1 MSAGKK
7 RGPGRGA
14 LLIAG
19 GVVVLLALIAV
30 IAADAAAAGNLVLLD
45 AGALTRHGAPVAA
58 TLADLAAALTLGGAV
73 VAGWMLPRD
82 AERTRVMT
90 AVAIAAGVT
99 TLARGAALAFSYSLA
114 TGQSIGSPRFGSD
127 IAVFAATDLGV
138 WLIAGLLIAAAT
150 TTVAVLGSSV
160 GVARTVAVLIGLVA
174 LASAMT
180 GHAAGDETHEV
191 GTSTMLIHLLAVG
204 IWAGGLAA
212 LQLLPGEGRR
222 EAAARADASG
232 RRGAVG
238 TSGTAIE
245 EAREAEQVVRRFSHL
260 ALICWIALAG
270 SGVWALAV
278 RMNGWGD
285 LLTSVYVQI
294 ALAKAVLLILLGV
307 LGALQRRQLA
317 TGFTGADGAD
327 AHSTYRRL
335 AVLELGLMG
344 LAIALG
350 AAMSS
355 SPPPAEAGIPPG
367 GAAGLLT
374 GYPLPAAPELT
385 TVLTA
390 WRPAPVALALGAVL
404 LLTWWRPSAPV
415 RDRSASIRLLLGV
428 AVLVL
433 VTSGPL
439 NVYGKVLV
447 SAHVLQHL
455 LLMVPA
461 GVLIGSVW
469 PVPGRLRELGGR
481 WWVGALLAAAGPIL
495 LVTAYAVPLTLR
507 LALDAHVWHLALQ
520 ALALG
525 AGVLT
530 ALAVR
535 AVGAAGAPRHVL
547 LVLAAPLLVGAAAGL
562 WLLLGD
568 VLLAASWFGATGR
581 TWWMD
586 ALADQRRAGVAVLA
600 VVVLSAGLAGLVV
613 ARLRRAAAAS
623 PAPSR
628 PR

>member
-160 GVARTVAVLIGLVA
+160 SVARTVAVLIGLVA

-245 EAREAEQVVRRFSHL
+245 QAREAEQVVRRFSHL

-270 SGVWALAV
+270 SGVWALSV
-278 RMNGWGD
+278 RMNGWED

-327 AHSTYRRL
+327 ARSTYRRL

-461 GVLIGSVW
+461 GVLNGSVW
-469 PVPGRLRELGGR
+469 PVPGRLRELGRR
-481 WWVGALLAAAGPIL
+481 WWIGALLAAAGPIL

-547 LVLAAPLLVGAAAGL
+547 LVPAAPLLVGIGAGL

-586 ALADQRRAGVAVLA
+586 ALADQRRAGWAVLA
-600 VVVLSAGLAGLVV
+600 VVVLSAGVAGLVV